1 MVKEFELSNN
11 EKEFILK
18 GIKEGLRL
26 DNRDK
31 NEFRAIGIIFGPEY
45 GRSEVILGNTR
56 VLAKV
61 SCEVIRPY
69 PDRPNEGMITL
80 STELSPMAFPSIEP
94 GRPSEEE
101 VLVSRILEKAIKR
114 SRAIDTEG
122 LCIVANEKV
131 WSIRVDIHFLDHDGN
146 IIDAAC
152 IAAISALAHFRRPD
166 VTVIGEEV
174 TIHPIEQRNPVP
186 LSILHMPICITF
198 AFFEDGKYVVVDPT
212 LQEEQI
218 RQGDM
223 TMTLNI
229 HKELCTLSKAGG
241 IPLEMET
248 IIDCSR
254 IATSKA
260 TWITEQIRAAL
271 EAEAKKLRL

>member
-1 MVKEFELSNN
+1 MVKEFETSNN
-11 EKEFILK
+11 EKDFILQ

-31 NEFRAIGIIFGPEY
+31 YDFRPIGLVFGPEY
-45 GRSEVILGNTR
+45 GRSEVMLGNTR

-61 SCEVIRPY
+61 SCEVTRPY
-69 PDRPNEGMITL
+69 SERPTEGMITL
-80 STELSPMAFPSIEP
+80 STELSPMAFPAIEP

-174 TIHPIEQRNPVP
+174 TIHPVEQRNPVP
-186 LSILHMPICITF
+186 LSVHHMPICVTF
-198 AFFEDGKYVVVDPT
+198 AFFENGECVVVDPT

-223 TMTLNI
+223 TMTLNV
-229 HKELCTLSKAGG
+229 HKEICALSKAGG
-241 IPLEMET
+241 IPLRMET
-248 IIDCSR
+248 IIACSQ
-254 IATSKA
+254 IATMKA
-260 TWITEQIRAAL
+260 IWITEQIQAAL
-271 EAEAKKLRL
+271 ATEKAKK

>member
-1 MVKEFELSNN
+1 MVKEFESSIN
-11 EKEFILK
+11 EKDFILQ

-26 DNRDK
+26 DNRDIYD
-31 NEFRAIGIIFGPEY
+31 FRQLGITFGPDY
-45 GRSEVILGNTR
+45 GRSEVTLGNTR

-61 SCEVIRPY
+61 SCEVMRPY
-69 PDRPNEGMITL
+69 QDRPAEGMITL
-80 STELSPMAFPSIEP
+80 STEMSPMAFPSVEP

-101 VLVSRILEKAIKR
+101 ILVSRILEKAIKR

-166 VTVIGEEV
+166 ITVIGEEV
-174 TIHPIEQRNPVP
+174 TIHSIEQRNPVP
-186 LSILHMPICITF
+186 LSIHHMPICVTF
-198 AFFEDGKYVVVDPT
+198 AFFENGEYVVVDPT

-229 HKELCTLSKAGG
+229 HKEICALSKAGG
-241 IPLEMET
+241 TPLKMET
-248 IIDCSR
+248 IINCSQ
-254 IATSKA
+254 IATTKA
-260 TWITEQIRAAL
+260 KWITEQIQAAL
-271 EAEAKKLRL
+271 DAEKSKK